1 MRLFNVLFPLLLS
14 SALSAGRAQESSSTV
29 TLEERV
35 RKLEAAAA
43 APENDVRLEWRDG
56 LRIVNEKHDV
66 ALKLSGRIQA
76 DAVGY
81 DRVDEDLKTEEPVFE
96 DGVDFRRV
104 RLGLGGTVGP
114 ASEFSLEYDFTGGKA
129 TPQSVFVG
137 LRGLPLLGRVRVG
150 HMIEPFSMSELM
162 SNNHLHF
169 MEKAGVTSF
178 TPVYNMGVCFDRT
191 LADKRA
197 TVSAGVFRD
206 TDETGRLVS
215 NDGYHTTGRVTA
227 LPLLSGDK
235 SRLLHLGASASLQ
248 TLSAPF
254 RAKGRP
260 GSRIAPV
267 LVDTGDVEADEAVL
281 TGLEWAVLAGPVTI
295 DGEWVRADV
304 EADDGDPRFSSWYAE
319 MAWLITG
326 EIRPYN
332 ETGGFLGR
340 PKPDQPF
347 RGSSGSGAWELAV
360 RYDTLDLTDGAVEGG
375 VLDTSIYGINWYVDN
390 HVKLAFNYVRADV
403 EGEGRV
409 DLVEN
414 RIQIEF

>member
-1 MRLFNVLFPLLLS
+1 
-14 SALSAGRAQESSSTV
+14 
-29 TLEERV
+29 
-35 RKLEAAAA
+35 
-43 APENDVRLEWRDG
+43 
-56 LRIVNEKHDV
+56 
-66 ALKLSGRIQA
+66 
-76 DAVGY
+76 
-81 DRVDEDLKTEEPVFE
+81 
-96 DGVDFRRV
+96 
-104 RLGLGGTVGP
+104 
-114 ASEFSLEYDFTGGKA
+114 
-129 TPQSVFVG
+129 
-137 LRGLPLLGRVRVG
+137 
-150 HMIEPFSMSELM
+150 MIEPFSMSELM
-162 SNNHLHF
+162 NNNHLHF

-227 LPLLSGDK
+227 LPLMSDDK
-235 SRLLHLGASASLQ
+235 SRLLHLGASGSLQ
-248 TLSAPF
+248 TRSAPF

-281 TGLEWAVLAGPVTI
+281 TGLNGPFWPAPSRSMAS
-295 DGEWVRADV
+295 GFVRTWT
-304 EADDGDPRFSSWYAE
+304 DGDPQFSSWYAE

-340 PKPDQPF
+340 PKPDRPF
-347 RGSSGSGAWELAV
+347 RAQLSACSGAWELAV
-360 RYDTLDLTDGAVEGG
+360 RYDTLDLTDGSVDGG
-375 VLDTSIYGINWYVDN
+375 VLDTSVYGINWYVDN

-414 RIQIEF
+414 RIQIEFLTILGKRHVFQPVIPNSAKRRRDLLAEASLAIRN